1 MSALQEKA
9 QQLLAQGVGDGDACF
24 HENQLEAIIA
34 LVEQRQRLLV
44 VQRTGWG
51 KSAVY
56 FIATRLLRDAGGGP
70 TLIVSPLIALM
81 RNQIESAEK
90 FGIRLMTLNS
100 ANTPEENKAAEQAIA
115 AGELDALIIS
125 PEKLASESFVEE
137 FLMPMANRVGMMVVD
152 EAHCISDWGHDFR
165 PDYKRIKGILN
176 YLPQGLPIL
185 ATTATANQRV
195 IDDVAAQLGDAQ
207 VLRGKLTRAS
217 IQLQSIPFARRSQRL
232 AWLAD
237 TLPKIPGTGI
247 VYVSTTRDADLVARW
262 LESRGIKA
270 KSYYSGLRGV
280 NSKEEKQE
288 RRRREADLM
297 HNRIKALVATSA
309 LGMGYD
315 KPDLSFVIHFQ
326 SPGSVISYY
335 QQVGRAGRGLDS
347 AHGVL
352 LSGVEDEDIQQYFI
366 KGAFPSE
373 NLVQEI
379 LSQLEQADGG
389 MKRYALERSSNQRR
403 GKIEAALK
411 FLCAESPAPVVKTE
425 STYERTLL
433 EYELPVDL
441 IRRVTARKQEE
452 WSEIKEYLRHDE
464 CLMQFLAKAL
474 DDEAPPCGRCMNC
487 DPDRSLS
494 GEYCEETGKA
504 AAEFL
509 ENVFIPIEPRKLTVK
524 GAFPQYDLPYNLG
537 DLCHETGRA
546 LSYWGE
552 AGWGE
557 IAMAGKK
564 KGRFDPQLVDASAK
578 LIRERWEPAP
588 DPRPT
593 WLACVPSKQN
603 PHLVEPF
610 AKGLAQKL
618 GIPFVDVFRKIR
630 ANRQQKEMENTYHR
644 CHNLD
649 GVFALTGEVPSGPVF
664 LVDDAV
670 DSGWTFAVLAAL
682 LRQSGSGPVYPFAV
696 VSTATS
702 S

>member
-152 EAHCISDWGHDFR
+152 EVDEAHCISDWGHDFR

-297 HNRIKALVATSA
+297 NNRIKALVATS
-309 LGMGYD
+309 
-315 KPDLSFVIHFQ
+315 
-326 SPGSVISYY
+326 
-335 QQVGRAGRGLDS
+335 
-347 AHGVL
+347 
-352 LSGVEDEDIQQYFI
+352 
-366 KGAFPSE
+366 
-373 NLVQEI
+373 
-379 LSQLEQADGG
+379 
-389 MKRYALERSSNQRR
+389 
-403 GKIEAALK
+403 
-411 FLCAESPAPVVKTE
+411 PV
-425 STYERTLL
+425 R
-433 EYELPVDL
+433 
-441 IRRVTARKQEE
+441 
-452 WSEIKEYLRHDE
+452 
-464 CLMQFLAKAL
+464 
-474 DDEAPPCGRCMNC
+474 
-487 DPDRSLS
+487 
-494 GEYCEETGKA
+494 
-504 AAEFL
+504 
-509 ENVFIPIEPRKLTVK
+509 
-524 GAFPQYDLPYNLG
+524 
-537 DLCHETGRA
+537 
-546 LSYWGE
+546 
-552 AGWGE
+552 
-557 IAMAGKK
+557 
-564 KGRFDPQLVDASAK
+564 
-578 LIRERWEPAP
+578 
-588 DPRPT
+588 
-593 WLACVPSKQN
+593 
-603 PHLVEPF
+603 
-610 AKGLAQKL
+610 
-618 GIPFVDVFRKIR
+618 
-630 ANRQQKEMENTYHR
+630 
-644 CHNLD
+644 
-649 GVFALTGEVPSGPVF
+649 
-664 LVDDAV
+664 
-670 DSGWTFAVLAAL
+670 
-682 LRQSGSGPVYPFAV
+682 
-696 VSTATS
+696 
-702 S
+702 